1 MGVMRLVYS
10 PADRLPE
17 PMLDHVYLS
26 GLDRLPW
33 KAEIRHGPGWLEVWR
48 SVGEAGCL
56 HVPWRVEGRELLTLS
71 TATLIER
78 LEPYCLPVELARGKI
93 GQVRSLVAECRAA
106 GVSVPEEAASGIHEA
121 TRWFSEAVVAH
132 RGASRSTELADR
144 ALRAALEAGYS
155 LADSS
160 TEQLLSRR
168 CRWAGKLDALLGA
181 DLGLSL
187 PDAPLT
193 AACAAAFNAG
203 RVGVVWREIEPNRG
217 EFCWDLFDR
226 QIEWCRTLGLSICA
240 GPLVQLDSR
249 TLPDWL
255 PRGRS
260 HVEELFEAAGTFV
273 EAAVTRYR
281 RAIDLWIAVGRVNT
295 ADGFPLTEEEN
306 IRLTAQAIQATRF
319 LDPGADVTVFFDRP
333 WTEYGRRQE
342 IEYPPLHLADALVR
356 GDLGLTGLGLEIN
369 VDYVPGGTLP
379 RDPVEL
385 SRQIDRWGM
394 LGVPLYVALTV
405 PSGSHADPLAQR
417 QAATLSGNWTPER
430 QQDWV
435 SRYVPLLLARPSVH
449 GVIWG
454 QPGDFEPHPFCHGG
468 LFDAERQA
476 KPALEQLAAVRRA
489 YLR

>member
-1 MGVMRLVYS
+1 MGVMRFVYS
-10 PADRLPE
+10 PADLLPE

-26 GLDRLPW
+26 GLERIAW
-33 KAEIRHGPGWLEVWR
+33 KAEIRHGPGWLEIWR
-48 SVGEAGCL
+48 SVGDAGCL
-56 HVPWRVEGRELLTLS
+56 HVPWRVEGHELLTLS

-93 GQVRSLVAECRAA
+93 GQVRNLVAECRAA
-106 GVSVPEEAASGIHEA
+106 GVSVPEKAASGIDEA
-121 TRWFSEAVVAH
+121 TRWFSQSVVANH
-132 RGASRSTELADR
+132 GAWFSTELADR
-144 ALRAALEAGYS
+144 ALRAALEAGCL

-160 TEQLLSRR
+160 TAQLLSMR
-168 CRWAGKLDALLGA
+168 CRFAGKLDALFGV

-217 EFCWDLFDR
+217 EFYWDLFDR
-226 QIEWCRTLGLSICA
+226 QIEWCRTVGLSICA

-255 PRGRS
+255 PRDRG
-260 HVEELFEAAGTFV
+260 HVEELFEEASTFV

-281 RAIDLWIAVGRVNT
+281 RAIDLWIAAGRVNT
-295 ADGFPLTEEEN
+295 ADAFPLTEEEN
-306 IRLTAQAIQATRF
+306 IRLAAQAIQATRC
-319 LDPGADVTVFFDRP
+319 LDPGADVTVFFDQP
-333 WTEYGRRQE
+333 WSEYGRRQE
-342 IEYPPLHLADALVR
+342 SEYPPLYLADALIR

-379 RDPVEL
+379 RDPVEFG
-385 SRQIDRWGM
+385 RQIDHWGL
-394 LGVPLYVALTV
+394 LGAPLYVALTV
-405 PSGSHADPLAQR
+405 PSASHADPLAQR
-417 QAATLSGNWTPER
+417 QAATLSGNWTPQR
-430 QQDWV
+430 QQEWV
-435 SRYVPLLLARPSVH
+435 SRYVPLLLAKPFVH

-454 QPGDFEPHPFCHGG
+454 QLGDFEPHPFCHGG
-468 LFDAERQA
+468 LFDAERRP
-476 KPALEQLAAVRRA
+476 KPALEPLAAVRRA